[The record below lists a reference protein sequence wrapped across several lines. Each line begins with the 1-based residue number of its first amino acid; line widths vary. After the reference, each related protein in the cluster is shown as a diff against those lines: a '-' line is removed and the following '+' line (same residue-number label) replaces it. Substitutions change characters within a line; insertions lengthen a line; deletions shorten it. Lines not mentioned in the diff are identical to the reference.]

1 MSESA
6 IAPVAC
12 GNCGT
17 LLKGPWCHRCGQEAH
32 DPMQRFRGALRD
44 MFEHV
49 LHFDGRLGRTLL
61 PLYFRP
67 GFLTRDYLA
76 GRRVRYVAP
85 LRLMFFL
92 AVIAFFVLRLNVES
106 GPLYSRGADAG
117 SYAAAGSVAEVDRL
131 HAATQA
137 RIDAG
142 LRTPDLPAIARAPL
156 LAARRADDGAASR
169 RRSELGAPRPATAPV
184 PRRQAITVE
193 IDGLSPTA
201 QGRAGGLLGHLRE
214 RLSAAMKDPR
224 QMRQLVAGVLHL
236 LPQTMLVLLPV
247 FALVLKLA
255 LFSKRRLY
263 MEHLLVALHSHAFVF
278 LDLIVLV
285 ALSALQ
291 SLAAPYLPGLA
302 AVLGGV
308 ATLAGWWLLIYPLLM
323 QKRVYGQRWGSA
335 IVTYLGIGLVYA
347 LLLAL
352 ALSAVFV
359 LSLWSH

>member
-1 MSESA
+1 MNG
-6 IAPVAC
+6 IDPAPAAC
-12 GNCGT
+12 GNCGS

-44 MFEHV
+44 LFEHV
-49 LHFDGRLGRTLL
+49 LHFDGRLWHTLL

-106 GPLYSRGADAG
+106 NPLQTGAADTG
-117 SYAAAGSVAEVDRL
+117 RYAAAHSVAGVERL
-131 HAATQA
+131 HQSERA
-137 RIDAG
+137 RIDAA
-142 LRTPDLPAIARAPL
+142 LRKPGLPAPAQVLLQTARWQDDAAADRR
-156 LAARRADDGAASR
+156 LA
-169 RRSELGAPRPATAPV
+169 ELGAPESAASSASTRSSVAQARLGPLSAPGD
-184 PRRQAITVE
+184 PRA
-193 IDGLSPTA
+193 A
-201 QGRAGGLLGHLRE
+201 WLLEHLRT
-214 RLSAAMKDPR
+214 RLQAGLNDPR
-224 QMRQLVAGVLHL
+224 QWLLGVLHL
-236 LPQTMLVLLPV
+236 LPQTMLVLLPL
-247 FALVLKLA
+247 FALVLKLV
-255 LFSKRRLY
+255 LYDKRRLY

-285 ALSALQ
+285 ALDALQ
-291 SLAAPYLPGLA
+291 ALARPHWPVLATIPG
-302 AVLGGV
+302 GI

-323 QKRVYGQRWGSA
+323 QKRVYGQRWGGA
-335 IVTYLGIGLVYA
+335 IVAYLGIGLIYS

-352 ALSAVFV
+352 ALGAVFV

>member
-1 MSESA
+1 MSQTDLT
-6 IAPVAC
+6 PVAC
-12 GNCGT
+12 GNCGS

-44 MFEHV
+44 LFEHV

-106 GPLYSRGADAG
+106 SPLENGATDTG
-117 SYAAAGSVAEVDRL
+117 RYVAMHSAVGVERL
-131 HAATQA
+131 HEAERA
-137 RIDAG
+137 RIDAA
-142 LRTPDLPAIARAPL
+142 LRRPGLPAPAQILLQTARWQDDAAADRR
-156 LAARRADDGAASR
+156 LA
-169 RRSELGAPRPATAPV
+169 ELGAPASAASSETARSRAVQLNLGRPSAP
-184 PRRQAITVE
+184 ADT
-193 IDGLSPTA
+193 
-201 QGRAGGLLGHLRE
+201 RAAWLLGHLRT
-214 RLSAAMKDPR
+214 RLQAGLNDPR
-224 QMRQLVAGVLHL
+224 QWLLGVLHL
-236 LPQTMLVLLPV
+236 LPQTMLVLLPL
-247 FALVLKLA
+247 FALVLKLV
-255 LFSKRRLY
+255 LFGKRRLY

-285 ALSALQ
+285 ALGALQ
-291 SLAAPYLPGLA
+291 GLVAPYAPSLAS
-302 AVLGGV
+302 VLGGV
-308 ATLAGWWLLIYPLLM
+308 ATLAGWWLLLYPLLM
-323 QKRVYGQRWGSA
+323 QKRVYGQRWGA
-335 IVTYLGIGLVYA
+335 ALVAYLVIGLIYS

-352 ALSAVFV
+352 ALSTVFL

>member
-1 MSESA
+1 MNETNL
-6 IAPVAC
+6 APTAC
-12 GNCGT
+12 GNCGS

-44 MFEHV
+44 LFEHV

-106 GPLYSRGADAG
+106 SPLQNGATDTG
-117 SYAAAGSVAEVDRL
+117 RYAAVHNAVGVERL
-131 HAATQA
+131 HAAERA
-137 RIDAG
+137 RIDAA
-142 LRTPDLPAIARAPL
+142 LRKPGLPAPAQVLLQTARWQDDAAADRRLAELGVPAPTASIAGTRQDAAAWNRL
-156 LAARRADDGAASR
+156 GGLAAPPDTGA
-169 RRSELGAPRPATAPV
+169 GW
-184 PRRQAITVE
+184 
-193 IDGLSPTA
+193 
-201 QGRAGGLLGHLRE
+201 LLGHLRA
-214 RLSAAMKDPR
+214 RLQAGLNDPR
-224 QMRQLVAGVLHL
+224 QWLLGVLHL
-236 LPQTMLVLLPV
+236 LPQTMLVLLPL
-247 FALVLKLA
+247 FALVLKLV
-255 LFSKRRLY
+255 LFGKRRLY
-263 MEHLLVALHSHAFVF
+263 MERLLVALHSHAFVF

-285 ALSALQ
+285 ALGALQ
-291 SLAAPYLPGLA
+291 DLVAPHVPGLA
-302 AVLGGV
+302 TMLGGV

-323 QKRVYGQRWGSA
+323 QKRVYGQRWGA
-335 IVTYLGIGLVYA
+335 ALVAYLVIGLIYS

>member
-1 MSESA
+1 MSQTDLTPA
-6 IAPVAC
+6 AC
-12 GNCGT
+12 GNCGS

-106 GPLYSRGADAG
+106 SPLENGATDTG
-117 SYAAAGSVAEVDRL
+117 RYAAVHSAVGVERL
-131 HAATQA
+131 HEAERA
-137 RIDAG
+137 RIDAA
-142 LRTPDLPAIARAPL
+142 LRKPGLPAPAQVLLQTARWQDDAAADRR
-156 LAARRADDGAASR
+156 LAQ
-169 RRSELGAPRPATAPV
+169 LGAPVSAASSETARSGAAQLNLGRLSAPADT
-184 PRRQAITVE
+184 
-193 IDGLSPTA
+193 
-201 QGRAGGLLGHLRE
+201 RAAWLLGHLRT
-214 RLSAAMKDPR
+214 RLQAGLNDPR
-224 QMRQLVAGVLHL
+224 QWLLGVLHL
-236 LPQTMLVLLPV
+236 LPQTMLVLLPL
-247 FALVLKLA
+247 FALVLKLV
-255 LFSKRRLY
+255 LFGKRRLY

-285 ALSALQ
+285 ALGAVQDLV
-291 SLAAPYLPGLA
+291 APYVPVLA
-302 AVLGGV
+302 TMLGGV

-323 QKRVYGQRWGSA
+323 QKRVYGQRWGA
-335 IVTYLGIGLVYA
+335 ALVAYLVIGLIYS